1 MGFLFKGCARAIVVS
16 LCILGCASA
25 PALAKHPHRQ
35 RAALSRPM
43 TALDIY
49 SRRAL
54 RRARTILQLKLF
66 ELREERLDRVR
77 RIIEKRLPLN
87 SLFLRD
93 R

>member
-1 MGFLFKGCARAIVVS
+1 MGFLFKRCARAIVVG

-25 PALAKHPHRQ
+25 PALAKHPHRH
-35 RAALSRPM
+35 RAALLRPM